1 MLLKVALQTNAKIKI
16 METLDEKLK
25 ESPLKKVQNITGSLA
40 VIDALLSEDVSTV
53 FGYPGGAIMPIYD
66 ALYDFKESLTHI
78 LVRHEQGAIHA
89 AQGYARVS
97 GKTGVVFATSGPGA
111 TNLVTGL
118 ADAQIDSTP
127 LVCITGQVFAHLLG
141 TDAFQ
146 ETDVINITT
155 PITKWNYQVTDA
167 NEIPEVLA
175 KAFYIAKSGRPGP
188 VLIDITKNAQLQL
201 FDYEGYSPC
210 QHIRS
215 YRPEPIVRNEYIEQ
229 AATLINKAKK
239 PFVIFGQGVILGNAE
254 KEFLAFIEKAGLP
267 TAWTIMGMSA
277 IPTDHPL
284 GVGMLGMH
292 GNYGPNYLTNE
303 CDVLIAIGMRF
314 DDRVTGRLDK
324 YAKQAKIVHLDIDP
338 AEIDKNVQTTVAVWG
353 NCKETLP
360 LLTALIQEKTHTEW
374 FKEFHNK
381 KEKETK
387 LLIEKELN
395 PTTGGLT
402 MGEVLNVL
410 NELTNGEAVIVTD
423 VGQHQMV
430 ACRYAKQTQSRSN
443 ITSGG
448 LGTMGFALPA
458 AIGAKFGAPERQVVA
473 IMGDGGTQM
482 NIQELGTIMQFKPN
496 IKILILN
503 NSFLGMV
510 RQWQELFHKKRYSFT
525 DIQSP
530 DFVKVA
536 NAYGIN
542 GKQISK
548 REELKSSLKEM
559 LDYPESYLLEV
570 AVIHEDNVFPMVPQ
584 GKGVAEIVLS
594 KEEI

>member
-1 MLLKVALQTNAKIKI
+1 
-16 METLDEKLK
+16 METLELKTK
-25 ESPLKKVQNITGSLA
+25 ESTKEKTHKTSGSLA
-40 VIDALLSEDVSTV
+40 VIDALLSEDVTTI

-66 ALYDFKESLTHI
+66 ALYDFKEALNHI
-78 LVRHEQGAIHA
+78 LVRHEQAATHA

-146 ETDVINITT
+146 ETDVINITM
-155 PITKWNYQVTDA
+155 PVTKWNYQITDA
-167 NEIPEVLA
+167 TEIPEILA
-175 KAFYIAKSGRPGP
+175 KAFYIAKTGRPGP
-188 VLIDITKNAQLQL
+188 VLIDITKNAQLQI
-201 FDYEGYSPC
+201 FDYKGYRPC
-210 QHIRS
+210 MHIRS

-229 AATLINKAKK
+229 AAQLINQAKK

-254 KEFLAFIEKAGLP
+254 NEFINFIEKAGLP
-267 TAWTIMGMSA
+267 SAWTIMGMSA
-277 IPTDHPL
+277 IPTNHPL

-292 GNYGPNYLTNE
+292 GNYGPNVLTNE
-303 CDVLIAIGMRF
+303 CDVLIAVGMRF

-324 YAKQAKIVHLDIDP
+324 YAKQAQIIHLDIDP
-338 AEIDKNVQTTVAVWG
+338 AEIDKNIQTTVGVWG

-360 LLTALIQEKTHTEW
+360 LLTGLLDEKTHPEW
-374 FKEFHNK
+374 FKEFEIK
-381 KEKETK
+381 MEKETSQ
-387 LLIEKELN
+387 LIEKELN
-395 PTTGGLT
+395 PTEGDLT

-458 AIGAKFGAPERQVVA
+458 AIGAKYGAPERQVVA
-473 IMGDGGTQM
+473 IMGDGGAQM
-482 NIQELGTIMQFKPN
+482 NLQELGTIMQFNPN
-496 IKILILN
+496 VKILILN

-510 RQWQELFHKKRYSFT
+510 RQWQELFHEKRYSFT
-525 DIQSP
+525 DIKSP

-536 NAYGIN
+536 AAYNIA
-542 GKQISK
+542 GKHLSK

-559 LDYPESYLLEV
+559 LDHPNSYLLEV
-570 AVIHEDNVFPMVPQ
+570 AVLHEDNVFPMVPQ

>member
-1 MLLKVALQTNAKIKI
+1 MNNTKNILTSTGSPSGAKGIK
-16 METLDEKLK
+16 T
-25 ESPLKKVQNITGSLA
+25 TGSLA
-40 VIDALLSEDVSTV
+40 VIDALLSEKVDIV

-66 ALYDFKESLTHI
+66 SLYSFKEKLTHI

-118 ADAQIDSTP
+118 TDALIDSTP

-146 ETDVINITT
+146 ETDIINITT

-167 NEIPEVLA
+167 TEIPEILA

-188 VLIDITKNAQLQL
+188 VLIDITKNAQMQL
-201 FDYEGYSPC
+201 FDYIGYRPC
-210 QHIRS
+210 IHVRS
-215 YRPEPIVRNEYIEQ
+215 YRPEPIVRPEYIEK
-229 AATLINKAKK
+229 AATLINQAKK
-239 PFVIFGQGVILGNAE
+239 PFVIFGQGVLLGNAE
-254 KEFLAFIEKAGLP
+254 TEFLAFIEKSGIP

-284 GVGMLGMH
+284 AVGMLGMH

-303 CDVLIAIGMRF
+303 CDVLIAVGMRF

-324 YAKQAKIVHLDIDP
+324 YAKQAQIIHLDIDP
-338 AEIDKNVQTTVAVWG
+338 AEIDKNVQTTVPVWG

-360 LLTALIQEKTHTEW
+360 LLTNLVDKKTHPEWFSEFEIKREKENTTLIQ
-374 FKEFHNK
+374 
-381 KEKETK
+381 
-387 LLIEKELN
+387 KELH
-395 PTTGGLT
+395 PTEGGLT
-402 MGEVLNVL
+402 MGEVINIL
-410 NELTNGEAVIVTD
+410 NELTSGDAVIVTD

-430 ACRYAKQTQSRSN
+430 ACRYSKQNIKRSN

-448 LGTMGFALPA
+448 LGTMGFAIPA
-458 AIGAKFGAPERQVVA
+458 AIGAKFGAPERQVIA
-473 IMGDGGTQM
+473 IMGDGGAQM
-482 NIQELGTIMQFKPN
+482 NLQELGTIMQFKPN
-496 IKILILN
+496 VKILILN

-510 RQWQELFHKKRYSFT
+510 RQWQELFHEKRYSFT

-536 NAYGIN
+536 NAYNIS
-542 GKQISK
+542 GKHVSK
-548 REELKSSLKEM
+548 REELKESLKEM
-559 LDYPESYLLEV
+559 LDHPSSFLLEV